1 MTQKEAQEKLNN
13 CKIWPNSLEEQKQ
26 ILEKLK
32 EVGYFYTGLS
42 IFDISLVSIF
52 TGSDRHLTFD
62 FDYSPKFF
70 INNKKKQVNI
80 NDLLELKIEKSLEP
94 KDFEILKIEA
104 GCWADAFLFQSV
116 FPTLQS
122 YTQEK
127 NDFTLFMQAGE
138 ALAASLGITVYFSIK
153 GNTIPGIGWDSYND
167 VNPWIEFFDDP
178 LENLKCSS
186 EDIIKFLKTFPINS
200 ELKIVYNG

>member
-1 MTQKEAQEKLNN
+1 MTQKEAQEKLKN
-13 CKIWPNSLEEQKQ
+13 CKFWPNTMEEQKQ
-26 ILEKLK
+26 MIKKLK
-32 EVGYFYTGLS
+32 DAGYIYTGDS
-42 IFDISLVSIF
+42 IIDAGLVSIF
-52 TGSDRHLTFD
+52 TNENRNLTFD
-62 FDYSPKFF
+62 FTYDPKFF

-80 NDLLELKIEKSLEP
+80 SDLLEIKIEKPLEP

-127 NDFTLFMQAGE
+127 DDFTLFMQAGE
-138 ALAASLGITVYFSIK
+138 ALAASLGLTVYFSVK
-153 GNTIPGIGWDSYND
+153 GNTTPGIGWDSYND
-167 VNPWIEFFDDP
+167 INPWIEFFDDP

-186 EDIIKFLKTFPINS
+186 NDIIEFLKTFPINS
-200 ELKIVYNG
+200 ELKIIYNG

>member
-1 MTQKEAQEKLNN
+1 MTQKEAQEKLKN
-13 CKIWPNSLEEQKQ
+13 CKFWPNSMEEQKQ
-26 ILEKLK
+26 ILDKLR
-32 EVGYFYTGLS
+32 EAGYFFTGSSL
-42 IFDISLVSIF
+42 IDAGLVSIF
-52 TGSDRHLTFD
+52 THEDRHITFD
-62 FDYSPKFF
+62 FNYNPKFF
-70 INNKKKQVNI
+70 INNRKKQVNI

-104 GCWADAFLFQSV
+104 ECWTDAFLFQSV
-116 FPTLQS
+116 FSTLQS

-138 ALAASLGITVYFSIK
+138 ALAASLGITVYFSVK